1 MAAAVIGLHRKAQW
15 ACQSCN
21 VTTAQDYE
29 IFRIRI
35 TKFGNI
41 CYDVLRKT
49 SRDFLHV
56 FLRWKLDTVPVFA
69 SNTIFHPYAH
79 LCLLWTYTS
88 NSKVTNIRTNWQ
100 TESQK
105 WQLQYGAHDKF
116 LNPSWIAMC
125 RRCQQWIIGYMG
137 RLSWA
142 IRDAF
147 DRESVYIL
155 VVIND
160 RQRGRDVISE
170 PDVNKIGCTSAQ

>member
-29 IFRIRI
+29 IFLIRI

-56 FLRWKLDTVPVFA
+56 FLRWKLTQCQYSRQIQFSTRMRICVYFGR
-69 SNTIFHPYAH
+69 TH
-79 LCLLWTYTS
+79 LTPKSQIYG
-88 NSKVTNIRTNWQ
+88 RTDRQ
-100 TESQK
+100 RQSQK

-155 VVIND
+155 VMDSYIIAPVI
-160 RQRGRDVISE
+160 
-170 PDVNKIGCTSAQ
+170 